1 MLFLLFLLNNQ
12 KRKNMKK
19 ITIVF
24 LFVVLFSTFVY
35 SGDQNNV
42 LESSAMKIKY
52 ISLDVNIF
60 MPINFSNYTSSDEF
74 TYKTAI
80 FQSLNNQEVDVSAYY
95 YDDNGDKILGEIID
109 DGENKYAT
117 FKVKPITKNQYVFY
131 ISGHIV
137 SEDKIVLDQ
146 LKPDLIPITE
156 ENKEYTKSTRYMQ
169 SDSTEIR
176 TVANYLKKSD
186 DLENLVYVTN
196 WVHSYLT
203 YDMDYVSIVNDSLS
217 VLSDA
222 KGVCDEFAILEAA
235 ILRAQGYPVKYVVG
249 YANTS
254 QEWGPHAWLEV
265 YIPGYGW
272 VPVDP
277 TYNEVG
283 SVDATH
289 IIIEKLKD
297 PSSKDS
303 VISTND
309 VVVNFGEKKQ
319 HFTHHEVKTYEQLG
333 LGNDLDIDVIMQKEA
348 YQSSPHI
355 AKLELKNK
363 TNNHL
368 MVLIAS
374 QLVSDVKQIYPKA
387 RKTVYYLKP
396 LETKKFDY
404 YFKLPD
410 LKESYIYK
418 FSYISQY
425 KDKTTDLK
433 IYHNRGNYQDLFYVY
448 EPIIYYRNGLLVFEN
463 TVLNYTKKEKNI
475 SYAFDYNGTDY
486 FENQKIP
493 KYSEITYQKIFKKT
507 EDGYLSYMLS
517 GDYNSFKM
525 AQILPTIET
534 PYVFDVNIDKN
545 TFLSEEDKNK
555 SEIFEKIKEDS
566 VVEKPKPDYLM
577 IIFVCVFIVVIIG
590 LFISKMV
597 KKEQ

>member
-1 MLFLLFLLNNQ
+1 
-12 KRKNMKK
+12 MKK
-19 ITIVF
+19 IVIVF

-35 SGDQNNV
+35 SEDQNNV
-42 LESSAMKIKY
+42 LEFDAIKTKY
-52 ISLDVNIF
+52 ISLDVNMF
-60 MPINFSNYTSSDEF
+60 TPINFSNYTSNDEF
-74 TYKTAI
+74 TFKTAI
-80 FQSLNNQEVDVSAYY
+80 FQNLKNQEVNISAYY
-95 YDDNGDKILGEIID
+95 FDDNGEKIFGEIIA

-131 ISGHIV
+131 ISGRIV
-137 SEDKIVLDQ
+137 SEDKFVLED
-146 LKPDLIPITE
+146 LKPELIPITDE
-156 ENKEYTKSTRYMQ
+156 IKEYTKSTRYIQ
-169 SDSTEIR
+169 SDSSEIR
-176 TVANYLKKSD
+176 TLANYLKKSE

-196 WVHSYLT
+196 WINSYLT
-203 YDMDYVSIVNDSLS
+203 YDDDNSYVFSIYDSLS

-249 YANTS
+249 YTNTG
-254 QEWGPHAWLEV
+254 QKWGPHAWLEV
-265 YIPGYGW
+265 YVPGYGW
-272 VPVDP
+272 IPVDP
-277 TYNEVG
+277 TYNEIG

-289 IIIEKLKD
+289 IILEKLKD
-297 PSSKDS
+297 PSSKDT
-303 VISTND
+303 VTYTNN
-309 VVVNFGEKKQ
+309 VLVSFGEKKQ
-319 HFTHHEVKTYEQLG
+319 YFTHHDVKTYEQLG

-355 AKLELKNK
+355 VKLQLKNK

-368 MVLIAS
+368 VVLIAS
-374 QLVSDVKQIYPKA
+374 QLASDFKQIYPKT
-387 RKTVYYLKP
+387 RKTVYHLKP

-410 LKESYIYK
+410 LNNSYTFK

-425 KDKTTDLK
+425 KDKTTELN

-448 EPIIYYRNGLLVFEN
+448 EPTIYYRNGLLVFEN

-590 LFISKMV
+590 LFISKMI

>member
-203 YDMDYVSIVNDSLS
+203 YDMDYVSIVNDFYLYYQMPREFVMSLQY
-217 VLSDA
+217 
-222 KGVCDEFAILEAA
+222 
-235 ILRAQGYPVKYVVG
+235 LR
-249 YANTS
+249 
-254 QEWGPHAWLEV
+254 
-265 YIPGYGW
+265 
-272 VPVDP
+272 
-277 TYNEVG
+277 
-283 SVDATH
+283 
-289 IIIEKLKD
+289 
-297 PSSKDS
+297 
-303 VISTND
+303 
-309 VVVNFGEKKQ
+309 
-319 HFTHHEVKTYEQLG
+319 
-333 LGNDLDIDVIMQKEA
+333 
-348 YQSSPHI
+348 
-355 AKLELKNK
+355 
-363 TNNHL
+363 
-368 MVLIAS
+368 
-374 QLVSDVKQIYPKA
+374 
-387 RKTVYYLKP
+387 
-396 LETKKFDY
+396 
-404 YFKLPD
+404 LP
-410 LKESYIYK
+410 Y
-418 FSYISQY
+418 
-425 KDKTTDLK
+425 
-433 IYHNRGNYQDLFYVY
+433 
-448 EPIIYYRNGLLVFEN
+448 
-463 TVLNYTKKEKNI
+463 
-475 SYAFDYNGTDY
+475 
-486 FENQKIP
+486 
-493 KYSEITYQKIFKKT
+493 
-507 EDGYLSYMLS
+507 
-517 GDYNSFKM
+517 
-525 AQILPTIET
+525 
-534 PYVFDVNIDKN
+534 
-545 TFLSEEDKNK
+545 
-555 SEIFEKIKEDS
+555 
-566 VVEKPKPDYLM
+566 
-577 IIFVCVFIVVIIG
+577 
-590 LFISKMV
+590 
-597 KKEQ
+597 